1 MTIPSDRDRP
11 SLDALAV
18 VLSFAA
24 GATDAF
30 AFLQLGGI
38 FTANMTGNVV
48 LSGLITRPDYPAT
61 LTGAI
66 VAVVVFSGVVF
77 AGFRVTRVT
86 RGAQVSTRRLGSVM
100 GCGLAAQLAVAGI
113 WAADGGRRGM
123 VLIMVVVALSTTAM
137 ALQTVIGR
145 RVEVRSRVATTF
157 VTGAITTLMKDA
169 ADGDLSEALVRIG
182 TIVALAAGALC
193 GAAVMTVDVAAGAVL
208 PVIPSA
214 VGLVL
219 LLVARRQ
226 NRRRPDQARG

>member
-1 MTIPSDRDRP
+1 MTIPNDRDRP

-77 AGFRVTRVT
+77 AGFRVTR
-86 RGAQVSTRRLGSVM
+86 GAQVSTRRLGSVM

-113 WAADGGRRGM
+113 WAVDGGRRGM

-226 NRRRPDQARG
+226 NRRRPDQTRG

>member
-1 MTIPSDRDRP
+1 MTIPNDRDRP

-77 AGFRVTRVT
+77 AGFRVT

-226 NRRRPDQARG
+226 NRRRPDQTRG